1 MSGETSN
8 RIILIFVD
16 GIGIGTRNQAINP
29 CANADFRI
37 FRHFKDELFPKE
49 TDSGIILGL
58 DATLGIPGLP
68 QSATGQT
75 TLLTGINAGK
85 AIDRHLSG
93 FPNKRLRELV
103 SKNGLF
109 AQLLRNNKT
118 PAFINTFRPPFF
130 DYNPFEIER
139 FLSTTTLINLY
150 ARLPF
155 FSLDDLF
162 DERSIYHDLTN
173 ETLVEKGFS
182 VQRFTPEKAGQIL
195 AKQSRHYDIIL
206 YEYFQT
212 DQAGHSQ
219 DFALACE
226 KLTNLH
232 RFLIAVLDSVNLE
245 QTLVVLV
252 SDHGNIED
260 LSIKTHTVNPVL
272 TGLFGRGKESFIK
285 ELHSLVDITPAIL
298 NYLVNSH
305 DS

>member
-1 MSGETSN
+1 MSDETSN
-8 RIILIFVD
+8 RVILLFVD
-16 GIGIGTRNQAINP
+16 GIGIGTRNPAINP
-29 CANADFRI
+29 CADADFPF
-37 FRHFKDELFPKE
+37 FRHFKDESFPKE
-49 TDSGIILGL
+49 TNSGIILNL

-75 TLLTGINAGK
+75 TLLTGINASK

-93 FPNKRLRELV
+93 FPNKRLRELI

-109 AQLLRNNKT
+109 TQLLRNNKT

-139 FLSTTTLINLY
+139 FLSTTTLVNLY
-150 ARLPF
+150 AGLPF
-155 FSLDDLF
+155 FSLDDLVG
-162 DERSIYHDLTN
+162 ERSIYHDLTN

-219 DFALACE
+219 DFALARE
-226 KLTNLH
+226 KLKDLH
-232 RFLIAVLDSVNLE
+232 RFLFAVLDSVNLKE
-245 QTLVVLV
+245 TLVVLV

-272 TGLFGRGKESFIK
+272 TGLFGRGKESLIK
-285 ELHSLVDITPAIL
+285 SLHSLVDITPAIL
-298 NYLVNSH
+298 NYLVNGY